1 MEETRTS
8 PGAATAAPRRR
19 LIAIVVAVALVA
31 VSVPLALAGGEL
43 VAGNLPGP
51 DPRWVFGVFGEG
63 FVDRPMVYPCLL
75 WLAIGL
81 RIALLMLSRDLG
93 VRWTAAVAALLIVLF
108 VLAPPLL
115 SLDVFSYVSY
125 ARLGAEHGLNPYTHS
140 PADLLPGD
148 DAAIRVIDYRGAV
161 SVYGPVFTLASYPL
175 GLVAVP
181 VALWSLKV
189 IAGISIAAL
198 AAIVARLAALRGVAP
213 ATAVAFVA
221 LNPIVLVHLVGGA
234 HTDGLMAA
242 IAMAAVAAALIARPA
257 TAGAG
262 FVVAAAVKV
271 SALLYAPFALVGAR
285 GLRTR
290 GRMIAGGLAA
300 LVAIGAVSLVV
311 FGADVGEAL
320 SVAGGNQGRVSR
332 WSVPATLARAS
343 GLDVDL
349 LRAVLGV
356 GLALALAWLIVA
368 VARGFDWVRAAG
380 WAALAVLVASAY
392 IVPWYLIWLLPLAA
406 VSRDRALIGATIVIT
421 IFQAINGVPVTL

>member
-43 VAGNLPGP
+43 VAGNIPGP

-63 FVDRPMVYPCLL
+63 FVDRPMVYLCLL

-81 RIALLMLSRDLG
+81 WIALLMLSRDLG

-140 PADLLPGD
+140 PADLRPGD

-234 HTDGLMAA
+234 HNDGLMAA